1 MVRHGSNSSRKPLNA
16 FLVLA
21 ALFGIILAAYKYLK
35 SQTTLMNN
43 KSNIGY
49 ANTLL
54 ASLYNT
60 GINNELSG
68 YMVAQSAHETN
79 GWTSDVFKN
88 NNNAFG
94 MMKPDL
100 SDYYT
105 YTDVQYSALDIVNWY
120 TRHRNNI
127 LSLPLYI
134 ANLKDYVN
142 FLKRNNYFTDSEENY
157 FSGCQYWYTVIF
169 TPK

>member
-1 MVRHGSNSSRKPLNA
+1 MVRHGLNFSQKPLSA

-21 ALFGIILAAYKYLK
+21 VLSGITLAVYEFLR

-49 ANTLL
+49 ANDLL
-54 ASLYNT
+54 TYLYNT

-68 YMVAQSAHETN
+68 FMVAQSAHETN
-79 GWTSDVFKN
+79 GWTSDVFKEK
-88 NNNAFG
+88 NNAFG

-105 YTDVQYSALDIVNWY
+105 YTGVQYSALDLVNWY

-127 LSLPLYI
+127 LSLPLYVG
-134 ANLKDYVN
+134 NLKDYVN
-142 FLKRNNYFTDSEENY
+142 FLKRNNYFTDTEENY
-157 FSGCQYWYTVIF
+157 YNGCEYWYNQIF
-169 TPK
+169 TK